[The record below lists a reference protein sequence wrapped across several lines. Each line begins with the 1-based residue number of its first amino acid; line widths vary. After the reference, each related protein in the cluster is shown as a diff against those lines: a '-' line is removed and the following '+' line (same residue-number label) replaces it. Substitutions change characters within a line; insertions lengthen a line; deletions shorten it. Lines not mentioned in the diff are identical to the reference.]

1 MTAQEKRVEER
12 KKWREQ
18 EACDIEASKQRM
30 SEETGMDR
38 NHPKFE
44 KVWDMAWDQ
53 GHASGISEV
62 EIYFRD
68 LAELIMS

>member
-1 MTAQEKRVEER
+1 MRTKKQVIEQR

-18 EACDIEASKQRM
+18 EAKAIEACKQRM
-30 SEETGMDR
+30 VEETCMDR

-44 KVWDMAWDQ
+44 RVWSMAWDN
-53 GHASGISEV
+53 GHASGLNEV
-62 EIYFRD
+62 EMHFRE